1 MSVKYIILL
10 SNELWL
16 FRAIRM
22 NYVPMANYC
31 VELTNPPQNNR
42 ENLRIPNVFVRRV
55 QAGDDIRQ
63 GRTAQ

>member
-1 MSVKYIILL
+1 
-10 SNELWL
+10 
-16 FRAIRM
+16 M